1 MQSGSA
7 AAFEKMVRGG
17 VAAQGNAVPRQN
29 KTGTKPFVEGLPADE
44 AAFEIDCR
52 VLQTAECE
60 AEISVMRSGPDV
72 GSGG

>member
-1 MQSGSA
+1 MQSESA
-7 AAFEKMVRGG
+7 AAFEKMVRG
-17 VAAQGNAVPRQN
+17 AAQGNAVPRQN
-29 KTGTKPFVEGLPADE
+29 KTGTKPFVEGLPAAE